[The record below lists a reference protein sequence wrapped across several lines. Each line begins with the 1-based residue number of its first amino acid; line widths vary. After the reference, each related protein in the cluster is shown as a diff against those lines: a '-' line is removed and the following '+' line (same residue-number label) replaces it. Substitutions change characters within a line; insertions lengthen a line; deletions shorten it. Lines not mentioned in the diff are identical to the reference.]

1 MTLSA
6 AWQMLKRNQVVVLLI
21 LIIAIG
27 TFLRLFQL
35 GTESIWLDEASSLY
49 ESTLRFAEMSSHSNQ
64 PPLYFILLHW
74 WTIFLEPVK
83 LLSGLYR

>member
-21 LIIAIG
+21 SIIAIG

-49 ESTLRFAEMSSHSNQ
+49 
-64 PPLYFILLHW
+64 
-74 WTIFLEPVK
+74 
-83 LLSGLYR
+83 